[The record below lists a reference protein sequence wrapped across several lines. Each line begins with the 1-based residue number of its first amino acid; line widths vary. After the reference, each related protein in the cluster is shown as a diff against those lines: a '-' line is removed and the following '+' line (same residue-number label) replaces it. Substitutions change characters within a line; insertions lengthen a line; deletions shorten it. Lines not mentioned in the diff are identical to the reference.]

1 MSKAK
6 KMTQTKDKI
15 KCIPAH
21 IIAQRKVCFREA
33 ASIIK
38 MAHGNGCKAIMI
50 SGSSSANTDSI
61 LSIIGLRIT
70 VGTSVVIDAEGYEE
84 ENVNNT
90 IRDIFKLLTTP
101 EE

>member
-6 KMTQTKDKI
+6 KMTQTKSKI

-50 SGSSSANTDSI
+50 SGSNSASTDSI

-70 VGTSVVIDAEGYEE
+70 VGTSVVIDAEGYEA